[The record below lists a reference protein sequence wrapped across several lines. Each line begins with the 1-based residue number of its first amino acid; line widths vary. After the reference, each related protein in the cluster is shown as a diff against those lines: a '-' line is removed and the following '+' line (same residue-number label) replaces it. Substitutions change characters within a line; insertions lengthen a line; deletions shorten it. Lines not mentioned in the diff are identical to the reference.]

1 MLSHAKK
8 TLSNFK
14 IKRLLALILLIGLVA
29 DFIPHPALG
38 PSLLVQT
45 LTSIAEPVRAAPHN
59 AWDK

>member
-8 TLSNFK
+8 PLSNFK
-14 IKRLLALILLIGLVA
+14 LKRLLALILLIGLVA

-45 LTSIAEPVRAAPHN
+45 FTSIAEPVRAA
-59 AWDK
+59 D

>member
-1 MLSHAKK
+1 MLSYAKK

-14 IKRLLALILLIGLVA
+14 IKRLLALILLIGLMA

-45 LTSIAEPVRAAPHN
+45 LKSIAEPVRAAE
-59 AWDK
+59 